1 MLTLTTTLAS
11 AVELDSGAGLFT
23 TASLIALLTLTAL
36 EIVLGIDNVVFI
48 AILANSLPEHQRAK
62 ARRLGLVLA
71 MVMRIVL
78 LIGISWIMGLTAP
91 LFEIPFIT
99 DPAAA
104 DAAATDP
111 PNLAISGRDLV
122 LLLGGL
128 FLIGK
133 ATLEIRH
140 ATTGHHDE
148 KKSSAANAAFGV
160 VIAQIVTIDIVF
172 SLDSVITAVGMADH
186 IEIMIAAVVISIA
199 VMMAAAGFISRFIER
214 HPELKI
220 LALSFLVL
228 IGVLLVAD
236 GLHQHLDRGYVY
248 FAMAFALVIDL
259 IQMRVKLKPLGP
271 SPQNA
276 PQIDRQIDRQ
286 IDTQNDS
293 QNTPES

>member
-1 MLTLTTTLAS
+1 VLTLTTTLAS
-11 AVELDSGAGLFT
+11 AIELESGAGLFT
-23 TASLIALLTLTAL
+23 TAGLIALLTLTAL

-62 ARRLGLVLA
+62 ARRLGLALA
-71 MVMRIVL
+71 MIMRIAL

-91 LFEIPFIT
+91 LFEIPFLS
-99 DPAAA
+99 DPSAAQ
-104 DAAATDP
+104 AATDAAGVAVP
-111 PNLAISGRDLV
+111 PAETPNLAISGRDLV

-128 FLIGK
+128 FLIAK

-140 ATTGHHDE
+140 STASHHAE
-148 KKSSAANAAFGV
+148 KKTAAASAAFGV
-160 VIAQIVTIDIVF
+160 VIAQIVTIDVVF
-172 SLDSVITAVGMADH
+172 SLDSVITAVGMVKH

-259 IQMRVKLKPLGP
+259 IQMRLKVQPI
-271 SPQNA
+271 PQA
-276 PQIDRQIDRQ
+276 VR
-286 IDTQNDS
+286 DS
-293 QNTPES
+293 AARGGGDDTPER